1 MSDWYVSDQG
11 DQKGPFSDP
20 FVVDFLRTRDAA
32 RVHVWRQG
40 MENWVLAQD
49 VAELMH
55 ALHPPPPPPPPP
67 IPASPPPVVA
77 EASEVP
83 VDRSAAPNEAPV
95 AGSRLKWAI
104 VGALIVAAIAFFQ
117 IRTSENR
124 VWLESPDAPA
134 VAYLM
139 GYLGGAALLGAFIG
153 FGCARLGSSPRRAS
167 KSPPVAR
174 APEPVSEPHPPA
186 RPDPPRYNVVRR
198 HWRGELP
205 LWVSYWV
212 FGFLGNI
219 VMALLPVLIAALF
232 HTNSGFYP
240 PAIFA
245 TIIAT
250 WTATAVVM
258 TWQLVG
264 VWRSAEV
271 YSAARLARG
280 KGSGWA
286 ALAQIAVVL
295 GLLRAVW
302 AVAAAGVPQIA
313 ESYRIAFADDPDI
326 PAYSIRVMRDGTEA
340 EIVGG
345 FKYGLTDDFEKI
357 LNASRG
363 CGSSISTASAA
374 GSAKAKSCFVSSAPA
389 D

>member
-95 AGSRLKWAI
+95 AGSRLRWVI

-124 VWLESPDAPA
+124 VWLESPDAHA
-134 VAYLM
+134 VAYLV

-153 FGCARLGSSPRRAS
+153 FGCARL
-167 KSPPVAR
+167 AR
-174 APEPVSEPHPPA
+174 H
-186 RPDPPRYNVVRR
+186 
-198 HWRGELP
+198 RGERANRRP
-205 LWVSYWV
+205 LHGRPNRFRSLTRRRDPTRRGTTSCGATGVAS
-212 FGFLGNI
+212 FPSGCPIGF
-219 VMALLPVLIAALF
+219 
-232 HTNSGFYP
+232 
-240 PAIFA
+240 
-245 TIIAT
+245 
-250 WTATAVVM
+250 
-258 TWQLVG
+258 
-264 VWRSAEV
+264 SA
-271 YSAARLARG
+271 
-280 KGSGWA
+280 
-286 ALAQIAVVL
+286 
-295 GLLRAVW
+295 
-302 AVAAAGVPQIA
+302 
-313 ESYRIAFADDPDI
+313 
-326 PAYSIRVMRDGTEA
+326 
-340 EIVGG
+340 
-345 FKYGLTDDFEKI
+345 
-357 LNASRG
+357 
-363 CGSSISTASAA
+363 
-374 GSAKAKSCFVSSAPA
+374 SSATS
-389 D
+389 